1 MMHKKI
7 LASIILFGFLFAG
20 AWVLEAKDKR
30 EFFYS
35 DTEEEMVEVMP
46 AESGQGPDKRKIK
59 AFESREYV
67 RVEAGVDV
75 LPHK

>member
-1 MMHKKI
+1 MHKKI

-20 AWVLEAKDKR
+20 AWLLEAKDKR

-35 DTEEEMVEVMP
+35 DAEEEIVEVMP
-46 AESGQGPDKRKIK
+46 ADAGQGPNKRKIK

-67 RVEAGVDV
+67 RVEAG
-75 LPHK
+75 LPLK